1 MDGSLCFNLPELGL
15 GFASGLDKAL
25 APVKWMSGVEGEGEG
40 EGDFAVEPLR
50 TSIICDGDG
59 DGDDET
65 SSDSFFDFSIFNSF
79 FEKKE
84 FDASEN
90 RNDSK

>member
-1 MDGSLCFNLPELGL
+1 
-15 GFASGLDKAL
+15 
-25 APVKWMSGVEGEGEG
+25 MSGVEG
-40 EGDFAVEPLR
+40 EGDFAVEPLT

-65 SSDSFFDFSIFNSF
+65 SSDSFFDFSYIFNSF
-79 FEKKE
+79 FVKKE
-84 FDASEN
+84 EEFDGSEN